1 MDRWPRPP
9 PRRWRSR
16 SCSVSSTL
24 SKLSKK
30 PATWRPVRLL
40 DAPARPP
47 QPGVTP
53 TPHTGPPSG
62 GSRATR
68 AASSCLSVFL
78 LHRRDRLPRGDPL
91 RESRRTVGGVLVVSM
106 FGARGE
112 RAAVGVG
119 AVIVRES
126 AVVGGLESVVTR
138 A

>member
-1 MDRWPRPP
+1 MTVGEKPDG
-9 PRRWRSR
+9 SLAEATAAQMAITKLFG
-16 SCSVSSTL
+16 SSTL

-40 DAPARPP
+40 DAPPRPP

-78 LHRRDRLPRGDPL
+78 LHRRDRLFL
-91 RESRRTVGGVLVVSM
+91 GGPPPP
-106 FGARGE
+106 GPE
-112 RAAVGVG
+112 
-119 AVIVRES
+119 
-126 AVVGGLESVVTR
+126 
-138 A
+138 